1 MAPPCT
7 PADHESIE
15 RAQELVRTEFA
26 RRVAQGHGDA
36 SSIHLV
42 AIDLGL
48 SLSDCAEAVGRP
60 DLAQESDIAW
70 RLEGLDPPSQ
80 PPGSETVES
89 PDWRED
95 RVGSALADGNPTV
108 LSRLPGGFAVIGDVQ
123 FLPGYSVLITDRP
136 GVDRLSDLPREER
149 AHFLSSMDLLGEAVE
164 QVCAARDAAFRRV
177 NLEILGNTD
186 AFLHAHIWPRYDWEP
201 AELVTRPVWL
211 HPRENW
217 SDPALRLSAEHD
229 GLRADLAAALE
240 TLSSSSSA

>member
-1 MAPPCT
+1 MPLLSD
-7 PADHESIE
+7 PADHESTE
-15 RAQELVRTEFA
+15 RAHELVRTEFA

-36 SSIHLV
+36 PSIHLV

-60 DLAQESDIAW
+60 DLVQNGDISW
-70 RLEGLDPPSQ
+70 SLECLDPSGQ
-80 PPGSETVES
+80 PPEPDAEES
-89 PDWRED
+89 PSWRED
-95 RVGSALADGNPTV
+95 RVASALAGQNPTV

-123 FLPGYSVLITDRP
+123 FLPGYCVLITDRP
-136 GVDRLSDLPREER
+136 GVDRLSDLSRVER
-149 AHFLSSMDLLGEAVE
+149 SRFLESMDLLGEAVE

-201 AELVTRPVWL
+201 AELVTQPVWL

-229 GLRADLAAALE
+229 GLRADLAAALDA
-240 TLSSSSSA
+240 LSSA